1 MTRGNRTRRDLNT
14 NDILLRLPAPALA
27 VPRAPHAFPPIM
39 SRGLTSAQVVELGE
53 YLKPDF
59 DPSTLTI
66 SQLRG
71 VLNHHNINFPSSQ
84 TKPKLVQVFN
94 EEIKPKAKKF
104 TKERIKRENSNASE
118 DGIIDGVT
126 GRPLNEG
133 RQVRALPL
141 ICASPS
147 ATYLSA
153 HSSKSDVPDASP
165 RPPPPRR
172 FLSQSPVRL

>member
-1 MTRGNRTRRDLNT
+1 
-14 NDILLRLPAPALA
+14 
-27 VPRAPHAFPPIM
+27 M

-104 TKERIKRENSNASE
+104 IKERIKRENSNASE

-133 RQVRALPL
+133 KQVRALPL
-141 ICASPS
+141 IFAPSP
-147 ATYLSA
+147 ATHPRIAKGQTLRTPLQDSRPRGGY
-153 HSSKSDVPDASP
+153 SP
-165 RPPPPRR
+165 RAQCGREFHTHR
-172 FLSQSPVRL
+172 